1 MPGGHHGLSRE
12 QILESQRERLLAAV
26 AHEVAARGYR
36 ATTITE
42 VVKLASVST
51 RDFYEHF
58 EGKEQ
63 CFLAAFEA
71 VRDHLEELLTAAT
84 ADQPDWPHQVIAA
97 LRAALRFFAAEPDL
111 ARLCLV
117 EPVSATPTIAIRFR
131 EVVLACAPALAR
143 GRAELADGHSL
154 PQSTEDSLLGG
165 IVSLAT
171 RSILAGETAEA
182 AGAPARPGRIH
193 AQPLPGRRAGRGVG
207 GRGARGLAVR
217 LGDLSSSASATPRV
231 TPWVAAPDPS
241 RQSRKPFL
249 PSENS
254 ACTPA
259 RNVLRYAVL
268 SPGRA
273 GREYQGV
280 TNR

>member
-1 MPGGHHGLSRE
+1 VAAQDGERRGERPGELGPLPGGHHGLSRE

-71 VRDHLEELLTAAT
+71 VRDHLEELLAA
-84 ADQPDWPHQVIAA
+84 AVSDQPDWAHQAIAA
-97 LRAALRFFAAEPDL
+97 LRAGLRFFAAEPDL

-143 GRAELADGHSL
+143 GRDELADGHSL

-165 IVSLAT
+165 ILSLASRT
-171 RSILAGETAEA
+171 ILAGETAEL
-182 AGAPARPGRIH
+182 PAL
-193 AQPLPGRRAGRGVG
+193 LP
-207 GRGARGLAVR
+207 
-217 LGDLSSSASATPRV
+217 DLVEFT
-231 TPWVAAPDPS
+231 
-241 RQSRKPFL
+241 
-249 PSENS
+249 
-254 ACTPA
+254 
-259 RNVLRYAVL
+259 L
-268 SPGRA
+268 SPYLGA
-273 GREYQGV
+273 GPAAALAAEAR
-280 TNR
+280 TD